1 MKNIL
6 LFVLGFGLV
15 FAAQAQNRVVSGTV
29 TGDDGAPIPGVNII
43 VQGTA
48 LGTSTDLDGNYRL
61 TLSDDATTLV
71 FTFIGLE
78 TQEVVIGSQTRI
90 DVEMQSDV
98 TTLSEVVVTGLG
110 GTVDR
115 RSLATTINSVSAED
129 LESTPIVRIDQLLQ
143 SKLPNTQI
151 LASTGAPGGTSIIR
165 SRGVNS
171 ALLGQQPVVYIDGV
185 RVDNLNTAPGLA
197 VATGGQQS
205 SALADI
211 PVDQIKDITFLK
223 GGAATTLYGSDAA
236 NGVLLIT
243 TNKGQAG
250 QAQVTYEAQMG
261 AIDGTGDYFVYD
273 EVKELGFRTGFLN
286 SHRFGISGGNEKVT
300 YNFFARY
307 RDDNSFQGGVEENR
321 YTIGGGYN
329 ASITKNINYQGS
341 FSYINNRFSTLP
353 NANSSFDRTFGIDQ
367 GLPAGQLGISSN
379 DPSEWTAEDKVIVE
393 NLIDDVA
400 RLADITTRVNRFTNS
415 HKFTVDI
422 IDNLTLDVAFGLDY
436 RFSRNEEVRTNEYL
450 VAQLSVAPGTTT
462 EGFINRND
470 RSFLSTT
477 GTASLKY
484 TASLGDFNFNTIVGG
499 QFFRTRDDQSQI
511 ITTNQAET
519 SLSINIA
526 GDQAVLDFQSSVVN
540 YGFFLS
546 ETIGF
551 KDRLFLDVGFRNDR
565 NTAFGDDI
573 SSEFFPKAGVSY
585 VPSAE
590 PYWSGLANVVSTFKV
605 RASYGEAGNF
615 PPPFTRDAQL
625 NANAFRG
632 SLAFQ
637 PGQPGDPNLGPER
650 LKTFEF
656 GTDIGLFNDRVN
668 LEVTVYNST
677 TEDALFTAPFAPSRG
692 DENQVRNLGEISNKG
707 VELAGR
713 FTILDKNDWTISV
726 NGSANF
732 QKNEVVSSG
741 GSPEFNIGGF
751 TFLGPFVKEGLPVG
765 YLRGTRPT
773 FDEGGNLVDAQ
784 LNSNLG
790 SPIPDV
796 FGSMGIN
803 ASWKNLS
810 LYVAGDYQMG
820 ASGVNTDEV
829 LRFFRGLDDDRIPEN
844 AQSESFFNL
853 AGVWV
858 EDTDFLKVR
867 NITTT
872 YDIPSSVLNNIGLI
886 KRASIS
892 FTALNPFN
900 FHTSIFDPELTG
912 AGARG
917 TLPGTNTTTQNNVTV
932 GGFGYGTV
940 SAPRMYIGTL
950 RVTF

>member
-6 LFVLGFGLV
+6 LFVLGIGLV
-15 FAAQAQNRVVSGTV
+15 FAAQAQSRVVSGTV
-29 TGDDGAPIPGVNII
+29 RGDDGQAIPGVN
-43 VQGTA
+43 VVVKGTST
-48 LGTSTDLDGNYRL
+48 GTSTDLDGNYRL
-61 TLSDDATTLV
+61 TVGDDASALV
-71 FTFIGLE
+71 FSFIGLE
-78 TQEVVIGSQTRI
+78 TQEVNIGSRTVI
-90 DVEMQSDV
+90 DVEMRSDV
-98 TTLSEVVVTGLG
+98 QRLSEVIVTGLG
-110 GTVDR
+110 GSVDQ
-115 RSLATTINSVSAED
+115 RSLATTVNKVTAED
-129 LESTPIVRIDQLLQ
+129 LESVPIVRIDQLLQ

-171 ALLGQQPVVYIDGV
+171 ALLGQQPVIYIDGV
-185 RVDNLNTAPGLA
+185 RVDNLNTSPGLA
-197 VATGGQQS
+197 VATGGQQT

-250 QAQVTYEAQMG
+250 QAQVTYETQMG
-261 AIDGTGDYFVYD
+261 AIDGTGDYFVHD

-286 SHRFGISGGNEKVT
+286 SHRVGLSGGNENVT
-300 YNFFARY
+300 YNFFAKY
-307 RDDNSFQGGVEENR
+307 RDDNSFQAGVEENR

-341 FSYINNRFSTLP
+341 FSYINNKFSTLP

-367 GLPAGQLGISSN
+367 GLPAGQLGLSSN
-379 DPSEWTAEDKVIVE
+379 DPSMWTDADKDIVRT
-393 NLIDDVA
+393 LIQDVA

-415 HKFTVDI
+415 HKFTVDVI
-422 IDNLTLDVAFGLDY
+422 ENLTLDVAFGLDY

-477 GTASLKY
+477 GTASLQY
-484 TASLGDFNFNTIVGG
+484 IFDAGDFNFNTIGGG
-499 QFFRTRDDQSQI
+499 QFFRTQDDQSQI

-519 SLSINIA
+519 STTINIA
-526 GDQAVLDFQSSVVN
+526 ADQSVVDFQSSVVN

-546 ETIGF
+546 ETVSF
-551 KDRLFLDVGFRNDR
+551 KDRVFIDLGFRNDR
-565 NTAFGDDI
+565 NTAFGSDI
-573 SSEFFPKAGVSY
+573 TSEFYPKAGFSY

-590 PYWSGLANVVSTFKV
+590 PYWAGISNIISTFKA

-656 GTDIGLFNDRVN
+656 GADIGLFNDRIN

-677 TEDALFTAPFAPSRG
+677 TEDALFTAPFAPSLG
-692 DENQVRNLGEISNKG
+692 QENQVRNLGEISNKG
-707 VELAGR
+707 IELAGR
-713 FTILDKNDWTISV
+713 FTVFQKGDWSINLNAS
-726 NGSANF
+726 SNF
-732 QKNEVVSSG
+732 QKNEVVDAG

-765 YLRGTRPT
+765 YLRGSRPT
-773 FDEGGNLVDAQ
+773 FDEGGNLVDTE
-784 LNSNLG
+784 LNANLG
-790 SPIPDV
+790 SAIPDV
-796 FGSMGIN
+796 YGSLGVN
-803 ASWKNLS
+803 ATWKSLS
-810 LYVAGDYQMG
+810 LYVAGDYQLG
-820 ASGVNTDEV
+820 AAGVNTDEV
-829 LRFFRGLDDDRIPEN
+829 LRFFRGLDDDRIPDN
-844 AQSESFFNL
+844 ASGESFFNL

-867 NITTT
+867 NITLT
-872 YDIPSSVLNNIGLI
+872 YDIPSSALSGLGLI
-886 KRASIS
+886 NRASVAFSAI
-892 FTALNPFN
+892 NPFN
-900 FHTSIFDPELTG
+900 FFTSVFDPELTG

-940 SAPRMYIGTL
+940 SAPRMYVGTL
-950 RVTF
+950 RITF